1 MNAPKTLTAE
11 AGWTHQDLAV
21 TFPSFR
27 DATRVQIFLE
37 GAPVEVDLLYC
48 TVLHCAVL
56 YCTVLYCTV
65 LCCAVLCCTVLL
77 YCTVLY
83 CVLTSCRVAASW
95 RRSSGSGAAPAPPAR
110 CSTRCAPDPPD
121 SRPS

>member
-37 GAPVEVDLLYC
+37 GAPVEVEM
-48 TVLHCAVL
+48 L

-65 LCCAVLCCTVLL
+65 LYWLSVRYALNTTQYFYSIQVQ
-77 YCTVLY
+77 
-83 CVLTSCRVAASW
+83 
-95 RRSSGSGAAPAPPAR
+95 
-110 CSTRCAPDPPD
+110 
-121 SRPS
+121 

>member
-27 DATRVQIFLE
+27 DAARVQIFLE

-48 TVLHCAVL
+48 TVLYCAVL
-56 YCTVLYCTV
+56 H
-65 LCCAVLCCTVLL
+65 
-77 YCTVLY
+77 
-83 CVLTSCRVAASW
+83 
-95 RRSSGSGAAPAPPAR
+95 
-110 CSTRCAPDPPD
+110 
-121 SRPS
+121 